1 MPKDIEFDYD
11 SFEKEVLSKTTINK
25 YGKEIPCYNQRQKQ
39 EVLHKI
45 EEMMNDIHNKD
56 YFSIARD
63 FGVKSKY
70 RKFLNNFY
78 MFRNEK
84 EKAEFKNLLKPKILL
99 VDDILTSGTTVLFL
113 IKTIKMLN
121 PEAEVTVFTLIGK
134 EFF

>member
-1 MPKDIEFDYD
+1 M
-11 SFEKEVLSKTTINK
+11 INK

-63 FGVKSKY
+63 FGAKSKY

-78 MFRNEK
+78 KFRNEK
-84 EKAEFKNLLKPKILL
+84 EEAEFKNLLKPKILL
-99 VDDILTSGTTVLFL
+99 VDDILTSGTTALFL
-113 IKTIKMLN
+113 LKIIKMLN
-121 PEAEVTVFTLIGK
+121 PDAEVTVFILIGK
-134 EFF
+134 EFFNI